1 MGKCVSVHSAPI
13 ITTSVISRAGCV
25 HINRH
30 SFLEPGVLL
39 RGVLAERIKQRGL
52 RTPSSLCW

>member
-25 HINRH
+25 RIHRH
-30 SFLEPGVLL
+30 GFLEPGVLP
-39 RGVLAERIKQRGL
+39 RDVLAERN
-52 RTPSSLCW
+52 